1 MPVSTDIIT
10 KNHSIFRK
18 NLFKKSALK
27 INLKKFKKSVDI
39 ENEIWYITYAQWEL
53 QQEMIFEN

>member
-10 KNHSIFRK
+10 KNHSIFWK
-18 NLFKKSALK
+18 NLLKKSALK
-27 INLKKFKKSVDI
+27 INLKKVKKSVDI
-39 ENEIWYITYAQWEL
+39 ENEIWYITNAQWEL

>member
-18 NLFKKSALK
+18 NLLKKSALK
-27 INLKKFKKSVDI
+27 INLKKIKKSVDI
-39 ENEIWYITYAQWEL
+39 ENEIWYITNAQ
-53 QQEMIFEN
+53 